1 MLVPDRPI
9 CRGPGMS
16 ICSSLTPAAA
26 PPADTMGSPSSVAP
40 PVDAS
45 VRRATAER
53 PAKRLSGVV
62 RVRHFIKYRNYF
74 QCFQATHFE
83 FFLSDILSNKIL
95 YQQII
100 INKTNFSL
108 SLTPVKLKHCFL
120 ASISHRKFLCLS
132 PLDLKLSEI
141 SALDL
146 YFYYKSGHVI
156 GGHDWLNKKE
166 LHTHT
171 HAQLHLLIN

>member
-1 MLVPDRPI
+1 
-9 CRGPGMS
+9 MS

-40 PVDAS
+40 PVNVS

-62 RVRHFIKYRNYF
+62 RAHHFIKDRNYF

-83 FFLSDILSNKIL
+83 FFFCQIFCLTKSCISKLS
-95 YQQII
+95 
-100 INKTNFSL
+100 KTKQVFF
-108 SLTPVKLKHCFL
+108 LTPVKLKHYFL
-120 ASISHRKFLCLS
+120 ASISHGKFLCLS
-132 PLDLKLSEI
+132 PLELKLSEI

-146 YFYYKSGHVI
+146 YFYY
-156 GGHDWLNKKE
+156 
-166 LHTHT
+166 
-171 HAQLHLLIN
+171 